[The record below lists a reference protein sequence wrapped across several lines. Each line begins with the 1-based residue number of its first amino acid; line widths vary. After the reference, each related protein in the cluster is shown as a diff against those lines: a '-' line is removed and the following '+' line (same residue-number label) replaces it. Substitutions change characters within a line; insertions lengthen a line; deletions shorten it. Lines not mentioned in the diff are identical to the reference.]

1 MCLHHWWTCDSCY
14 WYLFVKDLTG
24 ELVIHIVLN
33 ITSGRLINA
42 FCTCITGGLVIMLC
56 VLTSLLDFLFTL
68 FASTYVFTEHK

>member
-1 MCLHHWWTCDSCY
+1 MLNVFTPLWTCDSCY

-42 FCTCITGGLVIMLC
+42 F
-56 VLTSLLDFLFTL
+56 VL
-68 FASTYVFTEHK
+68 ASQVDL